1 MARIIFQI
9 RATRENDRLWELLE
23 DMPTIALMRDMDY
36 ISQSIYII
44 QDMK

>member
-1 MARIIFQI
+1 MILLQV
-9 RATRENDRLWELLE
+9 TLRLAGGRQNPSIAYSK
-23 DMPTIALMRDMDY
+23 DMLY